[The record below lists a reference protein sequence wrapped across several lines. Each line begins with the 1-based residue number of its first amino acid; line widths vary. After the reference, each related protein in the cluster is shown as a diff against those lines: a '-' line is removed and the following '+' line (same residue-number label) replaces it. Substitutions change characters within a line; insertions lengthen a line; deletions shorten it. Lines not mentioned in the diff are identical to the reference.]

1 MEPRNNPVLYCLRQI
16 YTIQCTRLVF
26 LAQQPNL
33 VCFPSL
39 IPCSFD
45 ASPFPSDAFSF
56 RCHSPFP
63 PSVLAPAP
71 ERFRPNTPRDG
82 KIQVSRMMRLSRLS
96 VPDIQQRP
104 RRNPIMQR
112 IQSAFALRLGATH
125 CGTAVTH
132 EPLEDAV
139 HPRHHRRLAG
149 WPGRG
154 QLVLLS
160 FPSKR
165 PAAVAGKVTS
175 SSSPDGEN
183 HPCAPAICNSKQR
196 FAGRAA
202 FFADRRT

>member
-1 MEPRNNPVLYCLRQI
+1 MDPRNNPVFYFLRQI

-26 LAQQPNL
+26 RAQQPNL

-39 IPCSFD
+39 IPVHLMPRLFHPMHSLFVSVSIFCAGAGPWALPARHSTRRKNPGVQDD
-45 ASPFPSDAFSF
+45 ASFAALSPRSTAETPKESDNA
-56 RCHSPFP
+56 
-63 PSVLAPAP
+63 
-71 ERFRPNTPRDG
+71 ENT
-82 KIQVSRMMRLSRLS
+82 IRL
-96 VPDIQQRP
+96 
-104 RRNPIMQR
+104 
-112 IQSAFALRLGATH
+112 ALRLGATH

-132 EPLEDAV
+132 QPLEDAV

-154 QLVLLS
+154 QLALLS